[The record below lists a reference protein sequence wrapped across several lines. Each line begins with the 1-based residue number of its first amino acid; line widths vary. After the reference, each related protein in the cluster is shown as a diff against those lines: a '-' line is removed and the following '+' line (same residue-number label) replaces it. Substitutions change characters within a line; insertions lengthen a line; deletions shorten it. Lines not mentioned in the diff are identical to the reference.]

1 MMQQFYF
8 CIGKDVE
15 NFDIFLNTQLVSSI
29 FFFFFAI
36 INGLYTPWGCKE
48 SDTAEQL
55 SHHIK
60 KQNFQSLAHT
70 KNI

>member
-29 FFFFFAI
+29 FFFFAI
-36 INGLYTPWGCKE
+36 IIFT
-48 SDTAEQL
+48 
-55 SHHIK
+55 
-60 KQNFQSLAHT
+60 
-70 KNI
+70 